1 MPLKKAREM
10 YPNMKTLGVNPAN
23 FRKVG
28 KEEAKKMKKEMDD
41 MIRRQKITG
50 AIKDDNFKKRKKPTK
65 QPQERDQLKRLVDSF
80 SKRIPFL

>member
-10 YPNMKTLGVNPAN
+10 FPNMKTLGVNPAN

-28 KEEAKKMKKEMDD
+28 KEEAEKMKKEAEKTR
-41 MIRRQKITG
+41 RRQKIPG
-50 AIKDDNFKKRKKPTK
+50 AIKDDNYFKRKKPTK
-65 QPQERDQLKRLVDSF
+65 QPQVRDQLKGLLDSF